1 MTVFS
6 NSTWGAVKG
15 GWSPLPGC
23 SREACFLFTA
33 RKRDGGMYDQSL
45 HMVLI
50 DMVLMPE
57 VPELTGFSITLSI
70 VLLVAYEG
78 QPEAPRG

>member
-1 MTVFS
+1 MFQGGLFS
-6 NSTWGAVKG
+6 VHSQEERRGNV
-15 GWSPLPGC
+15 
-23 SREACFLFTA
+23 
-33 RKRDGGMYDQSL
+33 YDQSL